1 MKKTTPK
8 TIKTLKKNEIF
19 VFGSNGQ
26 GNHAGGAAKLAL
38 DKFGAIKG
46 QAKGLQ
52 GKSYA
57 INTMDCIDTIKSEV
71 VEFIDFAKENNGL
84 VFLVTEIGCGIAGY
98 KPEEIAPFFTE
109 AKNIQNVYLP
119 QSFLSI
125 LNEQKEEFIISY
137 KGFDKDL
144 KCRGFQYE
152 IGKEYEHNGSVSACN
167 SGFHACENP
176 FDVWNYYDLKNGN
189 RFALVEQSGDISR
202 ESSDS
207 KIASRKIKIT
217 AEIGLPVFIKAGFE
231 YIHKKTFDSVKEIT
245 SGDNSHSAT
254 SGKYS
259 NSATSGDNS
268 HSATSGKNSHSATSG
283 KNSHSATSGDNSHS
297 ATSGDNSHSATSGK
311 YSNSATSGNNSHSA
325 TSGNNSNSA
334 TSGKYSNSATSGD
347 NSHSATS
354 GDNSHSATSGD
365 DSHSAT
371 SGYNSHSATSGKYSH
386 SATSGDNSHSAT
398 SGYNSHS
405 ATSGKY
411 SNSATSG
418 YNSHS
423 ATSGKY
429 SNSATSG
436 NYSNSATSGKYS
448 NSATSGDNSHSAT
461 SGKYSNSA
469 TSGYNSHSA
478 TSGKYS
484 NSATSGDNS
493 QASVEDIAV
502 AASIGLNAKAK
513 GVTGSWIVL
522 SEWKEINWNER
533 EIVCVKSALVDGVT
547 IKANTYYKLINGEFT
562 EA

>member
-8 TIKTLKKNEIF
+8 TIKTLKKNEVF

-26 GNHAGGAAKLAL
+26 GNHAGGAAKLAV
-38 DKFGAIKG
+38 DKFGAIEG

-57 INTMDCIDTIKSEV
+57 INTMDGIDTMKAEV
-71 VEFIDFAKENNGL
+71 IEFIDFAKENNNL

-176 FDVWNYYDLKNGN
+176 FDIFKYYNLGAGN
-189 RFALVEQSGDISR
+189 RFAQVEQSGDISK
-202 ESSDS
+202 ENSDS
-207 KIASRKIKIT
+207 KIASRKIKINI
-217 AEIGLPVFIKAGFE
+217 ELGLAGLIKAGFE
-231 YIHKKTFDSVKEIT
+231 YIHKKTFDLVK
-245 SGDNSHSAT
+245 NP
-254 SGKYS
+254 
-259 NSATSGDNS
+259 
-268 HSATSGKNSHSATSG
+268 
-283 KNSHSATSGDNSHS
+283 TSGDNSHS
-297 ATSGDNSHSATSGK
+297 ATSGDNSHSATSGNNSHSATSGK
-311 YSNSATSGNNSHSA
+311 YSNSATSGYNSNSATSGYNSHSA
-325 TSGNNSNSA
+325 TSGE
-334 TSGKYSNSATSGD
+334 YSNSATSGD

-365 DSHSAT
+365 
-371 SGYNSHSATSGKYSH
+371 NSN
-386 SATSGDNSHSAT
+386 SATSGDN
-398 SGYNSHS
+398 
-405 ATSGKY
+405 

-423 ATSGKY
+423 ATSGY
-429 SNSATSG
+429 NSN
-436 NYSNSATSGKYS
+436 
-448 NSATSGDNSHSAT
+448 SAT

-522 SEWKEINWNER
+522 AEWKEITWNER